1 MPQSLVIVTGAS
13 RGLGRA
19 IALSIANASSE
30 NPIHMVLIARSG
42 EKLEETA
49 RIVREKCFDV
59 SNNIITSCHE
69 VDLADLETLPVE
81 MERIFAQLKEASYDR
96 CWLFNN
102 AGSVEPLG
110 AISSLASDTDSLVQ
124 MKELRSAIDLNITS
138 VMWLSS
144 MFTST
149 FSSDAN
155 APSIR
160 IVNISSL
167 CAKEPFSTMAVYCAG
182 KAARDMFHIVLAK
195 EMSRDESKKQSTHDA
210 VKASF
215 KVLNYAPGACDTVMT
230 DVLADCPIL
239 DTDLH
244 DYFINSKR
252 DKKLIDPVDSA
263 NKLIALLIKDE
274 YVTGSHVD
282 YWDV

>member
-49 RIVREKCFDV
+49 RIVREKCVDV

-195 EMSRDESKKQSTHDA
+195 EMSRDESKKP
-210 VKASF
+210 SF
-215 KVLNYAPGACDTVMT
+215 KVLNYAPGACDTAMT